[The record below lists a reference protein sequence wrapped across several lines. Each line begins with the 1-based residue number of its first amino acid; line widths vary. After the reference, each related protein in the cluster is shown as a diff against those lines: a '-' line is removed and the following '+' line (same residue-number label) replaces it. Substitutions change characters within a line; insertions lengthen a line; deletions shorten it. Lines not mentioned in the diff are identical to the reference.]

1 MDYADR
7 QKALIKTEFAARR
20 RNQILVSIPLIAMIV
35 LLVVSG
41 ENPDQAVLGMPV
53 TVWGPVFTVFLVGGI
68 GFSLYNWRCPA
79 CKKYL
84 GKSINPRFC
93 STCGATLAE

>member
-7 QKALIKTEFAARR
+7 QKASIKTEFAARR
-20 RNQILVSIPLIAMIV
+20 RNQILVSVPLIATII

-41 ENPDQAVLGMPV
+41 ESPDQMILGMPV
-53 TVWGPVFTVFLVGGI
+53 TVWGPAFAVLILGGI

-79 CKKYL
+79 CHKYL
-84 GKSINPRFC
+84 GKSISPKFC
-93 STCGATLAE
+93 AKCGTELL